1 MRSIGYEYGSWL
13 GQMEWTH
20 LSTIRTHYPQT
31 VTSSETIV
39 KRLYSDKNIKG
50 VFFAIEKD
58 RDYKTNNMSHMHVMV
73 NSKKNINRNDLAK
86 ALGVNNKA
94 VGYFQEI
101 IDSKAVGVY
110 CAKEI
115 KAPFSHYNIY
125 C

>member
-1 MRSIGYEYGSWL
+1 MRSIGYEYGNWL

-20 LSTIRTHYPQT
+20 LSTIRTHYSQT
-31 VTSSETIV
+31 VKSSETIV
-39 KRLYSDKNIKG
+39 KRLYRDKSIKG
-50 VFFAIEKD
+50 VFFAIERD
-58 RDYKTNNMSHMHVMV
+58 RDCNMNHMHLMV
-73 NSKKNINRNDLAK
+73 NSKKKINREDLAK

-94 VGYFQEI
+94 VGYFQKI

-115 KAPFSHYNIY
+115 KAPFSHHNIY